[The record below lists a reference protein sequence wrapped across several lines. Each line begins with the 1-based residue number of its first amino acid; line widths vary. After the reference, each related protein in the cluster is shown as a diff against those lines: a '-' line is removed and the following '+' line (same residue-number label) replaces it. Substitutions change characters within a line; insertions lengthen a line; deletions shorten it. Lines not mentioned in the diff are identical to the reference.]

1 MTHDDLAG
9 STCFK
14 HSWIVIPI
22 IFIVL
27 QRSSQVSDPWTEDA
41 RWCRRVVV
49 AGRPNENSDR
59 NFGSPFETQT
69 KTQIAGTGFQNEN
82 YASLKANEN
91 LKKDCSAPPGLSIF
105 LFHAKCSIMQYNS
118 NQDFI
123 ASERKKDT

>member
-1 MTHDDLAG
+1 MTILMTHDDLVV

-49 AGRPNENSDR
+49 AGRPNENS
-59 NFGSPFETQT
+59 ETVGIHLKPKRKLKLRVPVFRM
-69 KTQIAGTGFQNEN
+69 KT
-82 YASLKANEN
+82 YA
-91 LKKDCSAPPGLSIF
+91 IV
-105 LFHAKCSIMQYNS
+105 
-118 NQDFI
+118 
-123 ASERKKDT
+123 